1 MVYRFAAAVAGAG
14 LIAGAALAAATP
26 VTPPQ
31 GATVTTSHP
40 VFTWTLPSNEESSG
54 IFIANKPD
62 RTPDGNF
69 FGENI
74 VDASY
79 FENRTSWS
87 PISPLYAGRYWWLV
101 WSHDRD
107 ALQSYYNSPLDFT
120 IPASVGMRGIKI
132 HRSLSRHWLGVTVR
146 WRANVHGLIVKTS
159 LLRRGRII
167 WARTKSESNPLDS
180 PGYTTFIWHR
190 PRRIKQ
196 GTPLTLRA
204 GIVGPHGT
212 GAAGLLF
219 GVRAP

>member
-1 MVYRFAAAVAGAG
+1 LVYRFAAAVAGAG

-87 PISPLYAGRYWWLV
+87 PISPL
-101 WSHDRD
+101 
-107 ALQSYYNSPLDFT
+107 
-120 IPASVGMRGIKI
+120 
-132 HRSLSRHWLGVTVR
+132 
-146 WRANVHGLIVKTS
+146 
-159 LLRRGRII
+159 
-167 WARTKSESNPLDS
+167 
-180 PGYTTFIWHR
+180 
-190 PRRIKQ
+190 
-196 GTPLTLRA
+196 
-204 GIVGPHGT
+204 
-212 GAAGLLF
+212 
-219 GVRAP
+219 